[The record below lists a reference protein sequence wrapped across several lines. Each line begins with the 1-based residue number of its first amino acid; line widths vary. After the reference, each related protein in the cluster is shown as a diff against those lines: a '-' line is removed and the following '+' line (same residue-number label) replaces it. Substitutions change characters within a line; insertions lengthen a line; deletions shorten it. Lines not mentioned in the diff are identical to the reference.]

1 MPLLYTLDHFVPFV
15 VFFRIHVLPV
25 PSAMPVYTARITN
38 KASAGCNALV
48 KHNRERHREIAVTKL
63 LRNDASHVSLLPPL
77 SGLRDSLQIHVTDVA
92 VTESDHL
99 MASQTKVKFGWKGR
113 VR

>member
-1 MPLLYTLDHFVPFV
+1 MYCPFRLQCPL
-15 VFFRIHVLPV
+15 
-25 PSAMPVYTARITN
+25 TARRTN

-48 KHNRERHREIAVTKL
+48 KHNRGRHRGIAVTKL
-63 LRNDASHVSLLPPL
+63 LRNDTSHVSLLPPL
-77 SGLRDSLQIHVTDVA
+77 SGLRDSLQIHVTDAA

-99 MASQTKVKFGWKGR
+99 VASQTKVKFGWKGR